1 MNKSLNLKVSLFVA
15 AMLALPVAH
24 AATMSKV
31 DYADSKTRI
40 DTNFKADKTAC
51 AALAGNANDVCVEE
65 AKARRDIAL
74 AELEY
79 GYTGKPADQ
88 NNVLVVKAK
97 SAYAVAKEKCDDLAG
112 NPKDVCVAEAKAV
125 ETKALA
131 NAKMG
136 KQIGEAATDATETK
150 RGADYKVAIE
160 KCDALAG
167 AAQAS
172 CVADAKAKFGK
183 I

>member
-1 MNKSLNLKVSLFVA
+1 MTPSFNLKSSLFIA
-15 AMLALPVAH
+15 ALLALPVAQATTMAKSDYK
-24 AATMSKV
+24 AAKE
-31 DYADSKTRI
+31 RI
-40 DTNFKADKTAC
+40 SSEYKADKTAC
-51 AALAGNANDVCVEE
+51 NSLSANAKDVCVQE
-65 AKARRDIAL
+65 AKGKEKVAK

-79 GYTGKPADQ
+79 SYTGKAGDQ
-88 NNVLVVKAK
+88 NKLLKAK
-97 SAYAVAKEKCDDLAG
+97 AHSTYAIAKEKCDDLAG

-167 AAQAS
+167 AAKSS
-172 CVADAKAKFGK
+172 CVASAKMTYGK
-183 I
+183 S